1 MTIVQASDFRKN
13 MSRYLELAITE
24 RVIITHRN
32 GRVFELVPDA
42 DIVDNGEYFSN
53 PAVLQNLSE
62 SIRQAKE
69 GRVVEMSPEE
79 FWNEFGL

>member
-32 GRVFELVPDA
+32 GKAFELVPDA
-42 DIVDNGEYFSN
+42 AIVDNGEYFSN
-53 PAVLQNLSE
+53 PAVLQNLNE

-69 GRVVEMSPEE
+69 GRMVEMSPEE
-79 FWNEFGL
+79 FGNEFGL